1 MFRPT
6 PRLLFLGFSAC
17 LTGASL
23 MVTAADPAPSTPKPV
38 PNRIRDGVQRSIDP
52 YSAPQSPGYTR
63 EDKINDADLSPA
75 PPPIL
80 FRAPR
85 SRQGQEED
93 SRNDQSHSWIFSS
106 PESVQEQS
114 LERVLKSRGSMG
126 DANEKKASGIKKA
139 LDPRRETD
147 GNTSSLTPNSSS
159 DERLDLGG
167 TDKLRDRDRDRDRLN
182 FKLTSPDGTLAPH
195 SESRI
200 PGTQLRSDRVN
211 RPEGVHD
218 RQNEM
223 MSQFKQLLEPRAN
236 PFSQNG
242 AANNPLN
249 STPDATRSSVNPI
262 MAPNS
267 DPFYRAPRTDFS
279 DSWQKSQLPLNGPRS
294 PFLEDANSRVLGMY
308 QNNLLKP
315 AEPVVAR
322 PQPAVLPFPK
332 RVF

>member
-23 MVTAADPAPSTPKPV
+23 VVTAADPAPSTPKPV

-63 EDKINDADLSPA
+63 EDRINDVDITPVA
-75 PPPIL
+75 PPIL

-85 SRQGQEED
+85 SKQGQEED
-93 SRNDQSHSWIFSS
+93 AHGDQSHSWIFSS

-114 LERVLKSRGSMG
+114 LERVLKSRATVGE
-126 DANEKKASGIKKA
+126 ANEKKISGIKKA

-147 GNTSSLTPNSSS
+147 NASSLTPNSSS

-167 TDKLRDRDRDRDRLN
+167 SDKLRDRDRDRDRLN
-182 FKLTSPDGTLAPH
+182 FKLTSPDGALAAP
-195 SESRI
+195 SGSRI
-200 PGTQLRSDRVN
+200 PGSLLRGDRVN
-211 RPEGVHD
+211 RPDAVHD
-218 RQNEM
+218 RQSEM
-223 MSQFKQLLEPRAN
+223 MSQFKQLLEPRGN
-236 PFSQNG
+236 PFSQNAG
-242 AANNPLN
+242 LNNPLN
-249 STPDATRSSVNPI
+249 SAQDNTRSSVNPI
-262 MAPNS
+262 MSPNS

-294 PFLEDANSRVLGMY
+294 PFLEDANSRVLGIY

-315 AEPVVAR
+315 ADPVVAR